1 MKYRVRLL
9 ARANRDLER
18 IFAWLAQRS
27 PAGAAAWYEAAIEA
41 LTALRDGAD
50 QHGLAIES
58 RGLRK
63 AVREACFKTKRGKRY
78 RLLYHLDG
86 DEVRVLRIRGP
97 GQPPVRKRDLK

>member
-63 AVREACFKTKRGKRY
+63 AVREAF
-78 RLLYHLDG
+78 
-86 DEVRVLRIRGP
+86 LRPNVANAIGCCITSTAMKFASCAFAVPDSRP
-97 GQPPVRKRDLK
+97 FASVI